1 MDEDTTGQRLPAR
14 VGLLALLYGS
24 GALFCLATAL
34 WPMSS
39 ATPVVLC
46 GVLAAVG
53 LLVAGVLLA
62 IGDRLPTAGQHV
74 LLALFS
80 LLLSGLA
87 ARSATAA
94 GVVGLGPVL
103 VCIGLYAAHFLPL
116 PTARAHA
123 LLAVGAATVGAALA
137 PPDGFALPW
146 FIAVAVTLVLTEA
159 HGRLNGRLVTD
170 ATTDP
175 LTGVANRRAWE
186 AEAARSLARAARS
199 GASLTVA
206 LLDLDDFKE
215 VNDRQGH
222 SAGDRLL
229 RQVATQWRSR
239 LRASDLLGRHG
250 GDEFVLCLPD
260 TDGPGAAEVLGRLH
274 GGLPISWSV
283 GMATARPG
291 DSLGD
296 LLQRADEQLYQGKR
310 QRRGPPDPGSTP
322 G

>member
-1 MDEDTTGQRLPAR
+1 
-14 VGLLALLYGS
+14 V
-24 GALFCLATAL
+24 
-34 WPMSS
+34 
-39 ATPVVLC
+39 
-46 GVLAAVG
+46 
-53 LLVAGVLLA
+53 A
-62 IGDRLPTAGQHV
+62 IGDRLPVAGQHA
-74 LLALFS
+74 LLVLFS

-87 ARSATAA
+87 ARSATAV
-94 GVVGLGPVL
+94 GIVGLGPVL
-103 VCIGLYAAHFLPL
+103 VCIGLYAAHFLSL
-116 PTARAHA
+116 RAARAHA

-137 PPDGFALPW
+137 RPGGFALPW
-146 FIAVAVTLVLTEA
+146 AIAVTVTLGLTEA

-170 ATTDP
+170 ASTDP

-199 GASLTVA
+199 GAPLTVA

-229 RQVATQWRSR
+229 RLVATQWRAR

-274 GGLPISWSV
+274 GGLPIGWSV
-283 GMATARPG
+283 GTATARPG

-310 QRRGPPDPGSTP
+310 LRRGPSGPGTTA